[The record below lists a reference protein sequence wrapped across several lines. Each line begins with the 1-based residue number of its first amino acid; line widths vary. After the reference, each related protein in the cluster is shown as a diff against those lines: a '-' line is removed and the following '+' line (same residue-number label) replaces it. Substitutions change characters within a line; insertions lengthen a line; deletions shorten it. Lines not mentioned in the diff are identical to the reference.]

1 MDGRPETK
9 EPWRFLA
16 RYALALLL
24 VVGGATITIV
34 ALRHGESASAM
45 VVAPPASP
53 GPAGPATPAA
63 ATPAAATP
71 AAPVGIR
78 IDAIGASAPID
89 PLGLNP
95 DGTLQAPA
103 DYDRAGYYTGRPN
116 PGAVGP
122 AIIVAH
128 VDSKTGP
135 AVFYRLRDLKPGD
148 EITVTRA
155 DGSDVVFLVDRLEQH
170 PKDAFPTDEVYGA
183 TSDATLRLITCS
195 GSFDQS
201 SGHYRD
207 NLIAF
212 AHLKA

>member
-1 MDGRPETK
+1 MKGPR
-9 EPWRFLA
+9 RFPA
-16 RYALALLL
+16 RFALALLL
-24 VVGGATITIV
+24 VVGGATITVV
-34 ALRHGESASAM
+34 ALHHDESASAM

-53 GPAGPATPAA
+53 GPAGPGPAGPSGQATPAA
-63 ATPAAATP
+63 AAP

-103 DYDRAGYYTGRPN
+103 DYDRAGYFTGRPN

-148 EITVTRA
+148 GITVTRA
-155 DGSDVVFLVDRLEQH
+155 DGSEVVFLVDRLEQH
-170 PKDAFPTDEVYGA
+170 PKDAFPTDEVYGP
-183 TSDATLRLITCS
+183 TSDATLRLITCG

>member
-1 MDGRPETK
+1 MDGRIAPK
-9 EPWRFLA
+9 RPRPFVARF
-16 RYALALLL
+16 ALALLL
-24 VVGGATITIV
+24 VVGGATITV
-34 ALRHGESASAM
+34 AALHHGDSAGAA
-45 VVAPPASP
+45 VVVPPASP
-53 GPAGPATPAA
+53 GPVSPAGPATPAA
-63 ATPAAATP
+63 SGV
-71 AAPVGIR
+71 AAPVRIR

-128 VDSKTGP
+128 VDSTTGP
-135 AVFYRLRDLKPGD
+135 AVFYRLRDLKAND
-148 EITVTRA
+148 EVTVTRA
-155 DGSDVVFLVDRLEQH
+155 DGSEVVFLVDRLEQH
-170 PKDAFPTDEVYGA
+170 PKATFPTDAVYGP
-183 TSDATLRLITCS
+183 TPGATLRLITCS
-195 GSFDQS
+195 GSFDHS

-212 AHLKA
+212 AHLRA

>member
-1 MDGRPETK
+1 MKG
-9 EPWRFLA
+9 PWRLA
-16 RYALALLL
+16 RFALALLL

-34 ALRHGESASAM
+34 SLPHGGPASAA
-45 VVAPPASP
+45 VAVPPAVP
-53 GPAGPATPAA
+53 GPVGPAEPAA
-63 ATPAAATP
+63 PAAPAP
-71 AAPVGIR
+71 AAPVHIR

-89 PLGLNP
+89 PLGLNS

-135 AVFYRLRDLKPGD
+135 AVFYRLRDLTPGD

-155 DGSDVVFLVDRLEQH
+155 DGSEVVFLVDRLERH
-170 PKDAFPTDEVYGA
+170 PKDAFPTDAVYGP
-183 TSDATLRLITCS
+183 TPGATLRLITCA
-195 GSFDQS
+195 GSFDRS